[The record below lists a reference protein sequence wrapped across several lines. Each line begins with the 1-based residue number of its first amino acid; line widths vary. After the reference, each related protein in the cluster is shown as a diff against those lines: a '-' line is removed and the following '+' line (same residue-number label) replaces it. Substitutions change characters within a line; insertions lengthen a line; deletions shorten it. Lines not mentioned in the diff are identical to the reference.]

1 MTRFFSITGVFMVCS
16 LLGSLAMGQLSP
28 VTSPNDFDSSSVRL
42 DFEGPSNGA
51 PASQLL
57 AGWGVI
63 FPRGEWCVPVVNQTF
78 FAGILNTFLVNE
90 KPSGSSANQPLVI
103 NLRHPARKI
112 GFFMGALTSQDQVT
126 IQAYDPLG
134 QNLGQ
139 ISETGLVSPA
149 FLGVETSSDRGIAKL
164 LLSYGS
170 SESAERID
178 FLQLEY
184 KSRPLFE
191 TYLAQVGDGPPGAG
205 SLQTT
210 VVVSNL
216 TNSTAMGEL
225 AFFDEAGQPM
235 QLLVN
240 GTMGSTFDFNI
251 ESFSGNSFVTSGTS
265 PTVKVGWAK
274 ISSNVPVGGTAVF
287 GILGADGSVETE
299 AGVGTSAG
307 SSYSIGAVQKTI
319 EGSFDSGIA
328 VVNISNQVATA
339 RIDAIDQDG
348 DLVAINDQLLR
359 NLQPGEHV
367 ARFLS
372 QIFEDLADQDFD
384 GTIRITGNAP
394 LAAVIL
400 RTAKGKVLSSLP
412 VGSTEE

>member
-1 MTRFFSITGVFMVCS
+1 MTRFFRITGVFMVCS
-16 LLGSLAMGQLSP
+16 LLGSSAMGQLSP
-28 VTSPNDFDSSSVRL
+28 VTSPDDFDSSSVRL
-42 DFEGPSNGA
+42 DFEGPGNGA
-51 PASQLL
+51 PASRLL
-57 AGWGVI
+57 TGWGVI
-63 FPRGEWCVPVVNQTF
+63 FPEGEWDTPVISQSIIAGFLNNVLVNQS
-78 FAGILNTFLVNE
+78 L
-90 KPSGSSANQPLVI
+90 SGSSANQPLVI

-139 ISETGLVSPA
+139 ISETGMESPA
-149 FLGVETSSDRGIAKL
+149 FLGVETSSERGIAKL

-178 FLQLEY
+178 ILLLEY
-184 KSRPLFE
+184 RARPQFE

-216 TNSTAMGEL
+216 TNSTAIGDFD
-225 AFFDEAGQPM
+225 FFDEEGQPM

-240 GTMGSTFDFNI
+240 GTMGSSFDFDI
-251 ESFSGNSFVTSGTS
+251 AGFSGNSFVTSGTS

-384 GTIRITGNAP
+384 GTIRITGNVP

>member
-1 MTRFFSITGVFMVCS
+1 MIRLFSIPGVLLVCS

-28 VTSPNDFDSSSVRL
+28 VTSPDDFDSSSVRL
-42 DFEGPSNGA
+42 DFEGPGNGA

-57 AGWGVI
+57 AEWGVI
-63 FPRGEWCVPVVNQTF
+63 FPEGEWGTPVISQSFIAGFLNNVLVNQSP
-78 FAGILNTFLVNE
+78 G
-90 KPSGSSANQPLVI
+90 GSSANQPLVV

-112 GFFMGALTSQDQVT
+112 GFVLGEVTAQDQVS

-139 ISETGLVSPA
+139 ITETGLESPA
-149 FLGVETSSDRGIAKL
+149 FVGVETSSDRGIAKL
-164 LLSYGS
+164 LLSYGN

-178 FLQLEY
+178 FLMLEY
-184 KSRPLFE
+184 RSRPQFE
-191 TYLAQVGDGPPGAG
+191 TYLAQVGDGPPGKG

-216 TNSTAMGEL
+216 TNSTALGEL
-225 AFFDEAGQPM
+225 AFFDEQGQPM

-240 GTMGSTFDFNI
+240 GTMGSSFDFDI
-251 ESFSGNSFVTSGTS
+251 KRFSGRSFATSGTS
-265 PTVKVGWAK
+265 PNVKVGWAK

-287 GILGADGSVETE
+287 GILAADGSVETE
-299 AGVGTSAG
+299 AGVGTSEG
-307 SSYSIGAVQKTI
+307 SSYSIGAVQKSI

-328 VVNISNQVATA
+328 VVNVSDQVASA
-339 RIDAIDQDG
+339 RIEAYDQAG
-348 DLVAINDQLLR
+348 DLVGVNSQLLA

-372 QIFEDLADQDFD
+372 QIFDSLADEDFD
-384 GTIRITGNAP
+384 GTIRITGNVP

-412 VGSTEE
+412 VGSTEK